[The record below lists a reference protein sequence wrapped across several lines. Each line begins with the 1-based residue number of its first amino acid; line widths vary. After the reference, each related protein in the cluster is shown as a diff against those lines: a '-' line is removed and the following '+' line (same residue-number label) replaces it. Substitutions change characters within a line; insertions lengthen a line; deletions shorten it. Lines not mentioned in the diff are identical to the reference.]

1 MKYANLPHK
10 AAVQGLSSQTSR
22 TGWIIELQSNKN
34 MQRNITGR
42 TGHIAYKEGRCEG
55 LAHDKKEI
63 TSSKAGGA
71 ISE

>member
-42 TGHIAYKEGRCEG
+42 TGHIAYKEG
-55 LAHDKKEI
+55 KM
-63 TSSKAGGA
+63 
-71 ISE
+71 

>member
-10 AAVQGLSSQTSR
+10 AAVQGLSSQTPR
-22 TGWIIELQSNKN
+22 TGRMIELQSNKN
-34 MQRNITGR
+34 IQRNILDGLDTL
-42 TGHIAYKEGRCEG
+42 HIRRGGCKG

-63 TSSKAGGA
+63 TSSIAGGA